1 MIRSDRWLAR
11 FGLSIAIT
19 SAAWAT
25 YPAAAAGAPPQ
36 PLLAGEAAPPP
47 TPSSSPKSE
56 TPEERASRHLGRMWG
71 WILVGGVGGPAGLVA
86 IGTSV
91 VMLADN
97 STRNSN
103 CSAAK
108 VCSSAGLSANSDLA
122 TVGGWNAAAWGI
134 AAAGLGL
141 GAYLVLTHHADRTT
155 DTQLGVAPN
164 GSGASF
170 GFRTSF

>member
-1 MIRSDRWLAR
+1 
-11 FGLSIAIT
+11 
-19 SAAWAT
+19 
-25 YPAAAAGAPPQ
+25 
-36 PLLAGEAAPPP
+36 
-47 TPSSSPKSE
+47 
-56 TPEERASRHLGRMWG
+56 
-71 WILVGGVGGPAGLVA
+71 
-86 IGTSV
+86 
-91 VMLADN
+91 MLADN

-155 DTQLGVAPN
+155 DTRLGVAPN

-170 GFRTSF
+170 SLRTSF